1 MFRGTLTSRMSLI
14 LKSLFWRPNW
24 ALFVAFMCIVSTSH
38 AESLDSLKQVIAGME
53 PGMDLAEVHLELADE
68 YSNRALYNEQLE
80 ECEKA
85 LKLSK
90 KFGSDLERARV
101 MLRVGLAHSNLDE
114 HDKAISFMEKGMRI
128 YTSNRDEQGVAKAST
143 ELGMV
148 LSRTGED
155 YREAK
160 EYLVDALPYHH
171 EHGDVE
177 MLVDSY
183 YTLGGIAYSFEQNP
197 SKTLKHYYRVI
208 ELRRGQSTMGEVKD
222 NMLAGAYNN
231 SGLIYLYGEEYPLAI
246 EYMKKALDCL
256 PEDGNQK
263 FRAVMNINL
272 AYLYRKTEEFDV
284 AHHHL
289 NVVIEIASELDIVNF
304 VQLAHDWRCEMS
316 LEQGQLDSTLHY
328 LAVAQEYSKQN
339 GSTTY
344 DNVRLLGD
352 VSFAQDRFEEAGE
365 FYNMALDKSSDDAAS
380 LLGASKCAKAQG
392 DYALALSLR
401 ERYHMVEDSLREMR
415 RVPAISLSETRQ
427 EVSLMEKEERR
438 RVEQEREEAK
448 SRNFLQYSAGL
459 LLIVILLL
467 LLNLVVKLTLPSLV
481 IKAASFITVLTLF
494 EFALVYLDPTIEAA
508 SGGQPLAKLGINL
521 LIATVIF
528 PLHTFIEGR
537 IAKAYG

>member
-1 MFRGTLTSRMSLI
+1 MILNSLHRCFCWV
-14 LKSLFWRPNW
+14 LL
-24 ALFVAFMCIVSTSH
+24 LGLMCHVHTSH
-38 AESLDSLKQVIAGME
+38 AKNLDSLKQVIAGME
-53 PGMDLAEVHLELADE
+53 PGMDLAEVHLELAEECAD
-68 YSNRALYNEQLE
+68 RALYSEDLE
-80 ECEKA
+80 ACEAA
-85 LKLSK
+85 LNLSK
-90 KFGSDLERARV
+90 KFGSELDRARV
-101 MLRVGLAHSNLDE
+101 MLRVGMAHSALDE
-114 HDKAISFMEKGMRI
+114 HDKAISILEKGMKI
-128 YTSNRDEQGVAKAST
+128 YTSKRDEQGVAKAST
-143 ELGMV
+143 KLGMV

-155 YREAK
+155 HLLAK
-160 EYLVDALPYHH
+160 EYLVDALAYHH
-171 EHGDVE
+171 EHGDVD

-208 ELRRGQSTMGEVKD
+208 ELRRGQSLTEDVKD

-231 SGLIYLYGEEYPLAI
+231 SGLIYLYGNEYPLAI
-246 EYMKKALDCL
+246 EYMEKALDCL
-256 PEDGNQK
+256 PENGNQR
-263 FRAVMNINL
+263 FRGVMNLNL
-272 AYLYRKTEEFDV
+272 AYLYRKTEEFEV

-289 NVVIEIASELDIVNF
+289 NVLMDIATELEIVNF
-304 VQLAHDWRCEMS
+304 VQLAHNWRCEMS
-316 LEQGQLDSTLHY
+316 LEQGRLDSALHY
-328 LAVAQEYSKQN
+328 RDVAVEYSKEN
-339 GSTTY
+339 GST
-344 DNVRLLGD
+344 DFGNVALLGD
-352 VSFAQDRFEEAGE
+352 VSFAQDKLEEASRY
-365 FYNMALDKSSDDAAS
+365 YNLALDKNGDNSDA
-380 LLGASKCAKAQG
+380 LLGASKCAKAKG

-401 ERYHMVEDSLREMR
+401 ERYHAVEDSLREMR
-415 RVPAISLSETRQ
+415 RVPAISLSETRE
-427 EVSLMEKEERR
+427 EVSLQEKEERR

-459 LLIVILLL
+459 LVIVILLL